1 MIKHYLFWDT
11 ERIRNTKIYM
21 LAYILT
27 DCDFNVLRS
36 EILIDSSIDVS
47 KRHSPR
53 RKVEALKAQANIL
66 TSFNS
71 FAKYFLNILCDEDT
85 IGVCFG
91 TEDYTALN
99 DQLKIHNCPIVEG
112 QFFDVEDIV
121 KKHSLALPSNLTNIA
136 KYLGVQHDP
145 HNPLSDSSVTMTAFR
160 HIAMEKG
167 ISIEDISKIPNKT
180 KILDI
185 TVNPSNTQ

>member
-1 MIKHYLFWDT
+1 
-11 ERIRNTKIYM
+11 M
-21 LAYILT
+21 LGYILT
-27 DCDFNVLRS
+27 DCDFNILKS

-53 RKVEALKAQANIL
+53 RKVEALRAKANIL
-66 TSFNS
+66 TSFDS
-71 FAKYFLNILCDEDT
+71 FVKYFLNILCNEDT

-91 TEDYTALN
+91 TEDYVALN
-99 DQLKIHNCPIVEG
+99 DQLKIHNRPIVEG

-136 KYLGVQHDP
+136 KFLDVQHDP
-145 HNPLSDSSVTMTAFR
+145 HNPLSDSSVAMKAFR
-160 HIAMEKG
+160 YIATEKG

-185 TVNPSNTQ
+185 TVNPGNAQ

>member
-1 MIKHYLFWDT
+1 MNYLFWDT

-21 LAYILT
+21 LGYILT
-27 DCDFNVLRS
+27 DCDFNIRKS

-53 RKVEALKAQANIL
+53 RKVEALRAQANIL
-66 TSFNS
+66 TSFDS
-71 FAKYFLNILCDEDT
+71 FVKYFLNILCNEDT

-91 TEDYTALN
+91 TEDYVALN
-99 DQLKIHNCPIVEG
+99 DQLKIHNRPIVEG
-112 QFFDVEDIV
+112 LFFDVEDIV

-136 KYLGVQHDP
+136 KFLDVQHDP
-145 HNPLSDSSVTMTAFR
+145 HNPLSDSSVTMKAFR
-160 HIAMEKG
+160 YIATEKG

-185 TVNPSNTQ
+185 TVNPGNAQ

>member
-1 MIKHYLFWDT
+1 
-11 ERIRNTKIYM
+11 M
-21 LAYILT
+21 LGYILT
-27 DCDFNVLRS
+27 DCDYNILQS

-53 RKVEALKAQANIL
+53 RKVEALRAQANIL
-66 TSFNS
+66 TSFDS
-71 FAKYFLNILCDEDT
+71 FVKYFLNILCDKDT

-91 TEDYTALN
+91 TEDYVALN
-99 DQLKIHNCPIVEG
+99 DQLKIHNRPIVEG

-121 KKHSLALPSNLTNIA
+121 KKCSLALPSNLTDIA
-136 KYLGVQHDP
+136 KHLDVQHDP
-145 HNPLSDSSVTMTAFR
+145 HNPLSDSSVTMNVFR
-160 HIAMEKG
+160 YIATEKG

-185 TVNPSNTQ
+185 TVNPGNAQ